1 MNQLPTTAA
10 RYGIAIAIAIVTG
23 VGVTAL
29 STRSGSPKPHSQ
41 NVPGRAVASNS
52 ISIAREAEA
61 GDSTFVDYREQR
73 TSRYPRAPLEHAR
86 EMVNASVA
94 KNSPPQDGPQLKG
107 PQLKG
112 PQPQSAQPKAP
123 EPAPSAPENAPAR
136 EQAVVVPPRVAPAP
150 ARPPL
155 AVGKAPV
162 RKETPVFE
170 VAQADKESPP
180 TSAPEES
187 FDAPRPADPEPTES
201 QVAPPP
207 VEPQE
212 VEEAKETLPRPPA
225 PPSRN
230 RRLPP
235 VLPGSSVPPMPNR
248 AVSPGSES
256 DAVPGTGTP
265 FFPQPPGFLP
275 GQPSAIGPLPVGPG
289 GESTLRGAPALP
301 APVWAEKPKLGDHW
315 PTCDPKVDCA
325 ANLIETQEGDFSN
338 DPFIDAPYDECE
350 QGLPYYG
357 KRPVQRAQPFWLF
370 GRSFYDYGP
379 YAPAPTFFGRSNLLL
394 PQFMGFG
401 DVRVGMASNRNTVN
415 DFNVVA
421 TTINLDM
428 DLRLTSTERLHA
440 FATPFARNG
449 SFTRYNFGN
458 NGSDFTGE
466 GNFNLLAGYFE
477 GDMGAIVGGMTNY
490 VLPFDLPFAV
500 GGMPLVFQNG
510 VWMEDIV
517 TGAAVTIPARNSPL
531 LAISNMDVTFFTAW
545 DGITTPAV
553 QGNNSAASIYGVGS
567 WVEAWGGYLEFDYAF
582 LDDRSL
588 VDRSYHN
595 IGVGW
600 TRRYGKWLSNSVR
613 WIGNVGQ
620 DPTGID
626 RTAHGS
632 IVLIEN
638 SLITRQPSNWV
649 PYFNLWGGFGRP
661 QSLARAGTAGGI
673 LRNTGILFESDNL
686 TGYPTL
692 DPSGQNTY
700 GAALG
705 INILKLDF
713 SQQLILETAVLQTM
727 GGVNSRLAQGEEYG
741 LGVRY
746 QRNLTNASLIR
757 LDGMYGFLPD
767 GPRDIAGGRVE
778 WRMKF

>member
-1 MNQLPTTAA
+1 MTHLSATAA
-10 RYGIAIAIAIVTG
+10 RYTIAIVLAIVTG
-23 VGVTAL
+23 VSLVAISNGISA
-29 STRSGSPKPHSQ
+29 SRASARPKKIASRATRDAAPVSRQ
-41 NVPGRAVASNS
+41 TDT
-52 ISIAREAEA
+52 
-61 GDSTFVDYREQR
+61 GDSALVDYQSAVSESRL
-73 TSRYPRAPLEHAR
+73 SRYPRAPIDRAR
-86 EMVNASVA
+86 EMVNASVD
-94 KNSPPQDGPQLKG
+94 KNSPPP
-107 PQLKG
+107 
-112 PQPQSAQPKAP
+112 ARPKTAPVPAVAPSVNVAP
-123 EPAPSAPENAPAR
+123 EPPAVAPKVVDAPKPEVHAAI
-136 EQAVVVPPRVAPAP
+136 VPRVAALPRTPAT
-150 ARPPL
+150 
-155 AVGKAPV
+155 KAPV
-162 RKETPVFE
+162 QKEVPVY
-170 VAQADKESPP
+170 VAQADKLPP
-180 TSAPEES
+180 PDNTSEEPS
-187 FDAPRPADPEPTES
+187 DAPRPADPEPVEDT
-201 QVAPPP
+201 PPP
-207 VEPQE
+207 AIEPLE
-212 VEEAKETLPRPPA
+212 SSEPSVKETLPRPPA
-225 PPSRN
+225 VPSRN
-230 RRLPP
+230 RRLPAAP
-235 VLPGSSVPPMPNR
+235 SGLPPLPSANPSFGL
-248 AVSPGSES
+248 GSEN
-256 DAVPGTGTP
+256 AGAPGTGSP
-265 FFPQPPGFLP
+265 LLPPPPGFLP
-275 GQPSAIGPLPVGPG
+275 GQPSAIGTLPIAPG
-289 GESTLRGAPALP
+289 EASASSTL
-301 APVWAEKPKLGDHW
+301 VWADKPKLGDHW
-315 PTCDPKVDCA
+315 PTCDPTVDCA

-357 KRPVQRAQPFWLF
+357 KRPVPRAQPFWLF

-379 YAPAPTFFGRSNLLL
+379 YASAPTFFGRSNLLL

-415 DFNVVA
+415 DFNVAA

-440 FATPFARNG
+440 FATPLARNG

-458 NGSDFTGE
+458 NDNGFTGE

-477 GDMGAIVGGMTNY
+477 GDAGAIVGGMTNY

-500 GGMPLVFQNG
+500 GAMPLVFQNG

-531 LAISNMDVTFFTAW
+531 LKISNMDVTFFTAW
-545 DGITTPAV
+545 DGVSSPAV
-553 QGNNSAASIYGVGS
+553 QFNNSAASIYGVGS
-567 WVEAWGGYLEFDYAF
+567 WVEAWGGYLELDYAF
-582 LDDRSL
+582 LDDRATL
-588 VDRSYHN
+588 DRSYHN
-595 IGVGW
+595 LGVGW

-613 WIGNVGQ
+613 WIGNIGQ

-638 SLITRQPSNWV
+638 SLITQEPSNWV

-661 QSLARAGTAGGI
+661 QSLARAATAGGI

-713 SQQLILETAVLQTM
+713 SQQLVLETAVLQTM
-727 GGVNSRLAQGEEYG
+727 GGVNSRLAQGQEYG
-741 LGVRY
+741 LGIRY

-767 GPRDIAGGRVE
+767 GPRDIAGSRVE